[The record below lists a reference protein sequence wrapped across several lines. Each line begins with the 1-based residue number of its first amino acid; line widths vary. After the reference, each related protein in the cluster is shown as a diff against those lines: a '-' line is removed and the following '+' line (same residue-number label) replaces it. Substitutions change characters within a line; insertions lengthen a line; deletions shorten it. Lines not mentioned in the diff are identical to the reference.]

1 MRETMKQGRKKLI
14 CMAMC
19 LLAGIMLWLDMDMY
33 ALAEEDAFVI
43 EANKLPTNEETY
55 NIQLN
60 IENIGADWEGTVR
73 LTVEEDYLY
82 PTAYDTILS
91 LPAGSTKQFVVRV
104 PLNSMED
111 TTGTVTVTLLDKK
124 EEVVQF
130 EVFRKLLKDEDDC
143 LVMGILSDDYAA
155 LTYLDMGGN
164 EIYFYGD
171 DYPIKLV
178 EITQDNLENE
188 LAILDFFVIDTYNT
202 GVLTEEELLLIEE
215 WNRNGGML
223 VLGTGAYAEDT
234 LAGFKD
240 SYLGVECVNI
250 MAPEENGYYYDTDYV
265 NMSLL
270 TIAELREN
278 SQQFYNV
285 QYNKSWTCSW
295 GDGAI
300 GILPYSL
307 TELGT
312 MGNDFFV
319 STDQVYFVMELLDNI
334 SMESAKRYNNST
346 HNNYYNYNLARR
358 ILRLIGSANSPLN
371 FGVMRLLVI
380 AYVIFAGPILY
391 LILRMAKKREL
402 YWVAVP
408 IATLLGVVLIFFAGR
423 GFEVVD
429 TRVYSVTTED
439 LNNKEASSY
448 LYCYDESKKEWELQ
462 LSDGY
467 LYAGALMNEQYGY
480 DDDGSYYHH
489 VVKEGDVMSFGIR
502 PSANF
507 EDSFFYAGGKAGA
520 NNGMINHKGIKKS
533 LSGIEGVVSNA
544 TDKDFAYFAVIADD
558 VWYVFEGIEAGES
571 CELQSM
577 MPIYSDNTG
586 DIWHDYL
593 YNFLNSVRR
602 EENADK
608 LRALSALGI
617 GIFAV
622 CEEETTGKTI
632 IIGVVEDWDKVV
644 DDKCSEMAYGC
655 LYVVE

>member
-223 VLGTGAYAEDT
+223 VLGMGAYAEDT

-408 IATLLGVVLIFFAGR
+408 IASLLGVVLIFFAGR

-608 LRALSALGI
+608 LSALSALGI

>member
-408 IATLLGVVLIFFAGR
+408 IASLLGVVLIFFAGR

-608 LRALSALGI
+608 LSALSALGI

>member
-1 MRETMKQGRKKLI
+1 MRESMKQGRKKLI

-43 EANKLPTNEETY
+43 EANKLPTNEEAY

-73 LTVEEDYLY
+73 LTVEEDYRY

-130 EVFRKLLKDEDDC
+130 EVFRKLLKDEDDY

-408 IATLLGVVLIFFAGR
+408 IASLLGVVLIFFAGR

-489 VVKEGDVMSFGIR
+489 IVKEGDVMSFGIR

-608 LRALSALGI
+608 LSALSALGI